1 MPQVGHHRLI
11 CLKNSHACLFL
22 VKVQWTF
29 GIAIAISPNVLF
41 PFIFYRYTVKI
52 PKISPSMY
60 KPLQIQAIHTR
71 NAKNPPIN
79 RPSKYKPPPPPPR
92 GLYLEIALKNK
103 GKQRKNGKF
112 PSNYKAQS
120 ILKCKFPSID

>member
-79 RPSKYKPPPPPPR
+79 RPSKYKPPPPAPQ
-92 GLYLEIALKNK
+92 GFVLGNCAQ
-103 GKQRKNGKF
+103 KQRKTKE
-112 PSNYKAQS
+112 KR
-120 ILKCKFPSID
+120 

>member
-79 RPSKYKPPPPPPR
+79 RPSKYKPP
-92 GLYLEIALKNK
+92 GGALCLEIVLKYK
-103 GKQRKNGKF
+103 VKQSKKCKS
-112 PSNYKAQS
+112 PSNYKAS
-120 ILKCKFPSID
+120 PIDFETQNSLHR